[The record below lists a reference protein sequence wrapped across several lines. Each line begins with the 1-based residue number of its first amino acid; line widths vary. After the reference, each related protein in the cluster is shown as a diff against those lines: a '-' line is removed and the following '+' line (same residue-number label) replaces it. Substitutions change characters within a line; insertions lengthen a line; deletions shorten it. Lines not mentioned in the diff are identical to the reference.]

1 MKRDFSTI
9 ELTPVKDEVVT
20 SKEFLR
26 LSQESPHL
34 IARSRFVPPVIGK
47 KDFGGF
53 HVRYSVPM
61 LKRKAA

>member
-1 MKRDFSTI
+1 MKRNFGTM
-9 ELTPVKDEVVT
+9 ELTPIKEETLT

-34 IARSRFVPPVIGK
+34 ITRSRFVPPVIGK
-47 KDFGGF
+47 KDFGSF
-53 HVRYSVPM
+53 RVRYAVPI